1 MTWMLSAL
9 APAGL
14 ALVLTPVLA
23 TALLGCQGQVVA
35 PALPVPAHT
44 TAEVLAAA
52 APDDF
57 RPLDPDDVLVLDFA
71 VGRVVLAL
79 TPKFAPRHV
88 ANLKALVRQGYFD
101 GLAVVRVQ
109 DNYVVQWGDPTEKK
123 DLGAVP
129 RNLPPEYER
138 PLASLPFEPL
148 PDGDVYAPEVG
159 WSDGFATGRDLST
172 GMAWPLH
179 CYGVVGVGRDEPP
192 STGDANELYA
202 VSGHAPRHLDRN
214 LALVGRVIQGFDQL
228 TALPRG
234 TEALGF
240 YARPEQRVPLVRA
253 RLAADMAEHERP
265 RYLLMRTDTPT
276 WRAFVA
282 SRRTRREPFFAAPTG
297 RVEVCNVAVPVRAEG
312 PVVAAP
318 APSR

>member
-1 MTWMLSAL
+1 MSWTSACAASVPTL
-9 APAGL
+9 AGL
-14 ALVLTPVLA
+14 ALA
-23 TALLGCQGQVVA
+23 CGGHVA
-35 PALPVPAHT
+35 PASLPQPTRT

-52 APDDF
+52 TADDY
-57 RPLDPDDVLVLDFA
+57 RALDPDNVLVLEFA
-71 VGRVVLAL
+71 VGRVVVAL
-79 TPKFAPRHV
+79 TPAFAPRHV

-129 RNLPPEYER
+129 RGLPAEYER
-138 PLASLPFEPL
+138 PLAGLPFEPL

-159 WSDGFATGRDLST
+159 WSDGFAAGRDPTT

-179 CYGVVGVGRDEPP
+179 CYGVVGVGRDVPP

-214 LALVGRVIQGFDQL
+214 LALVGRVIRGLERL

-240 YARPEQRVPLVRA
+240 YATPESRTPLLRA
-253 RLAADMAEHERP
+253 RLAADIPAAERTRWE
-265 RYLLMRTDTPT
+265 LLRTDTVL
-276 WRAFVA
+276 WREYVA
-282 SRRTRREPFFAAPTG
+282 SRRFRREPFFAAPTG
-297 RVEVCNVAVPVRAEG
+297 RVEVCNVSVAMRETPPESFAVP
-312 PVVAAP
+312 PQK
-318 APSR
+318 